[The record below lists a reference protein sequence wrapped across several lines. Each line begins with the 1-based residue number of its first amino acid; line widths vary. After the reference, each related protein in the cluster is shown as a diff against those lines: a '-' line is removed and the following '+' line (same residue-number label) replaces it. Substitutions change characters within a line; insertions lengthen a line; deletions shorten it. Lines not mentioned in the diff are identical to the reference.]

1 MIALLSVTSCVNLDL
16 NPPSAASSENWFSSP
31 EEVRI
36 SLNDFYRSTF
46 FVIEE
51 GWTLDRNTDDWAQ
64 RTNIY
69 TIAAGSLNAS
79 STSNPNIKTVW
90 SYTYKNISRANRI
103 LEALDKLEGKYSTT
117 ELNTLRAEAR
127 FFRAFAY
134 SRLITLWG
142 DVPFYV
148 NSITP
153 EEAFEMGRTD
163 KAVVLKQIYEDY
175 DYAAENLP
183 AANNNSGAT
192 RVDKGTAYAYKA
204 RTALYQHDYGT
215 AAKAAQDCMD
225 LEVYDLAL
233 IMENFSATRQEE
245 AKKLFS
251 LLLTQATLNW
261 MKTVNLLHRLSV
273 PLLPVRQ
280 AVHIMHNLRGN
291 FLLSTK

>member
-1 MIALLSVTSCVNLDL
+1 MKKIHVLICMIALLSVTSCVNLDL
-16 NPPSAASSENWFSSP
+16 NPPSAASSGNWFSSP

-148 NSITP
+148 TSITP

-215 AAKAAQDCMD
+215 AAN
-225 LEVYDLAL
+225 AL

-245 AKKLFS
+245 AKKLSS
-251 LLLTQATLNW
+251 LLLTQAILSW